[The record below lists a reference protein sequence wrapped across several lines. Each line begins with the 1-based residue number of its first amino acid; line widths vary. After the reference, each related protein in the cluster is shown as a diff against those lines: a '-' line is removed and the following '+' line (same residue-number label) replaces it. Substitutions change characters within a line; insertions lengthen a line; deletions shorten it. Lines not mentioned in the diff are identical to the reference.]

1 MGVMLMPV
9 GKSWDLV
16 LVLFL
21 QPEHDRQTNAR
32 MPASKQA
39 KVLETRPADDARRR
53 RANLAVVNLT
63 VVN

>member
-1 MGVMLMPV
+1 MLMPV
-9 GKSWDLV
+9 GKSWALV

-21 QPEHDRQTNAR
+21 QPEHDNQTNNR
-32 MPASKQA
+32 MPASTQA
-39 KVLETRPADDARRR
+39 KGLEMRTADDARRR